1 MTMALWLGVLVA
13 LWMRRMPDSEESARE
28 SLKDALERV
37 LALSGALQ
45 RTIDDVT
52 RDFRVQDHLVEGFSS
67 LDEVVRKMAKDVNFL
82 FTGFSKAR
90 LANLEKLNELACS
103 VADVEELVAPV
114 VGKFE
119 ALTAH
124 IDEFGT
130 KLGEN
135 DARRRQVNQRTAH
148 TVARLHRLDEKVV
161 RLDARAA
168 ARAKE
173 LTAQLAGRDACLV
186 ATFSEQLNERDALW
200 EVKFNERS
208 ARIEALLEARFA
220 QIHGQTQVEEVMGRE
235 EAEDVPKV
243 DRLESARPPS
253 DAPAAAPPVEEPSQM
268 EGPLEPTVEEASEEG
283 GEPTQGLAAAVEGS
297 DRSSETAVT
306 QDPAPAVGDLT
317 PAPDTTE
324 EEQPVESAPAD
335 PVASEEERSLEAVS
349 ESEPVSVAE
358 DAGAPESAPGTMGQ
372 SGTVPT
378 SSPPVEHLDQVCF
391 SDPLLTF
398 D

>member
-1 MTMALWLGVLVA
+1 
-13 LWMRRMPDSEESARE
+13 
-28 SLKDALERV
+28 
-37 LALSGALQ
+37 
-45 RTIDDVT
+45 
-52 RDFRVQDHLVEGFSS
+52 
-67 LDEVVRKMAKDVNFL
+67 MAKDVDFL

-90 LANLEKLNELACS
+90 LANLGKLNELAGS

-130 KLGEN
+130 KLGEH
-135 DARRRQVNQRTAH
+135 DARWRHVNQRTAH
-148 TVARLHRLDEKVV
+148 TVDRLHRLDERVI
-161 RLDARAA
+161 RLDARSVT
-168 ARAKE
+168 RAE
-173 LTAQLAGRDACLV
+173 DLTAQLAGRDACLV

-208 ARIEALLEARFA
+208 ARMEALLEARLA
-220 QIHGQTQVEEVMGRE
+220 QIHGQTQVEEVMGRG

-253 DAPAAAPPVEEPSQM
+253 DAPAAAPPAEAPSQM
-268 EGPLEPTVEEASEEG
+268 EGPLEPTVEEAFEED
-283 GEPTQGLAAAVEGS
+283 GEPTQVLAAEVEGS

-306 QDPAPAVGDLT
+306 QDRAPAVGDQT

-335 PVASEEERSLEAVS
+335 PVASEEERSLEAIPD
-349 ESEPVSVAE
+349 SEPVSVAE

-391 SDPLLTF
+391 SDLVDFRLRILTVRAGTRASLGWPSS
-398 D
+398 